1 MILVKQNF
9 VKMHYFGNSERSKG
23 GPSTFHNEINE
34 NKNDDE
40 DDEIRSDAS
49 TEIFAEMEFSTILTR
64 KKGSE
69 KSKVSSTLEKSEK
82 NIENVQNSTPTKPKK
97 RALMS
102 QKPKPASILSEELGT
117 SKSTT
122 IAMKKAR
129 EVCLSDP
136 VPSTSKSK
144 VKSPFK
150 IPTVKLTK
158 LPEKLNK
165 DKDKSDNK
173 SESEDENDDPDHG
186 STDCG
191 VFKD

>member
-1 MILVKQNF
+1 
-9 VKMHYFGNSERSKG
+9 MHYFGNSERSTG
-23 GPSTFHNEINE
+23 GPSTFHNE
-34 NKNDDE
+34 NKNDDDE

-64 KKGSE
+64 KKASE

-117 SKSTT
+117 SKSTN
-122 IAMKKAR
+122 IAMKRAR
-129 EVCLSDP
+129 EVYLSDP

-173 SESEDENDDPDHG
+173 SGSEDENDDPDDG
-186 STDCG
+186 STDC
-191 VFKD
+191 

>member
-1 MILVKQNF
+1 MILVEQNF
-9 VKMHYFGNSERSKG
+9 VKMHYFGNSEISTG
-23 GPSTFHNEINE
+23 GPSTFHNE

-82 NIENVQNSTPTKPKK
+82 DIENVQNSSPTKPKK

-129 EVCLSDP
+129 EVYLSDP
-136 VPSTSKSK
+136 VPSTSKAK

-150 IPTVKLTK
+150 IPTVKL
-158 LPEKLNK
+158 PEKLNK
-165 DKDKSDNK
+165 DKGKSDNK

>member
-1 MILVKQNF
+1 MILVEQNF
-9 VKMHYFGNSERSKG
+9 VKMHYFVNSERSTG
-23 GPSTFHNEINE
+23 GPSTFHNE

-69 KSKVSSTLEKSEK
+69 KSKVSSTVEKSEK
-82 NIENVQNSTPTKPKK
+82 NIENDKNSSPTKPKK

-129 EVCLSDP
+129 EVYLSDP
-136 VPSTSKSK
+136 VPSTSKAK

-150 IPTVKLTK
+150 IPSVKLTK

>member
-1 MILVKQNF
+1 
-9 VKMHYFGNSERSKG
+9 MHNFGNSERSTG
-23 GPSTFHNEINE
+23 GPSTFHNE
-34 NKNDDE
+34 NKNDDDE

-64 KKGSE
+64 KKASE

-122 IAMKKAR
+122 IDLKRAR
-129 EVCLSDP
+129 EAYLSDP
-136 VPSTSKSK
+136 VPSTSESK
-144 VKSPFK
+144 AIERYIIKERKNQSKYFANFVIK
-150 IPTVKLTK
+150 I
-158 LPEKLNK
+158 
-165 DKDKSDNK
+165 
-173 SESEDENDDPDHG
+173 H
-186 STDCG
+186 
-191 VFKD
+191 

>member
-1 MILVKQNF
+1 
-9 VKMHYFGNSERSKG
+9 MHYFGNSERSTG
-23 GPSTFHNEINE
+23 GPSIFHNE

-122 IAMKKAR
+122 IAMKRAR
-129 EVCLSDP
+129 EVYLS
-136 VPSTSKSK
+136 PSTSKSK

-158 LPEKLNK
+158 LSEKLNK

-173 SESEDENDDPDHG
+173 SGSEDENDDPDHG
-186 STDCG
+186 STECG
-191 VFKD
+191 VSKG